1 MQTKKYIAEFIG
13 TFFLLFVGTGA
24 IIVNHLSNNALGHMG
39 IAFSF
44 GFVIVVMIYACGHIS
59 GAHFNPAVT
68 IAFLAT
74 KKFDKGQV
82 IPYITSQLFGALS
95 ASVLLRVLFG
105 NLYDMGGTFPSLP
118 AGHNLIAVSFIIEF
132 IFTFLL
138 MFVIMSVATDAR
150 AEGNFA
156 GLAIGLTV
164 FIGATV
170 AGPISGGSFNPAR
183 SIAPAIV
190 SGNLDHLWL
199 YIVAPILG
207 AICAALLYNVLGKVA
222 VLQDEISP
230 KC

>member
-1 MQTKKYIAEFIG
+1 MEIKKYIAEFIG

-39 IAFSF
+39 ISFSF

-59 GAHFNPAVT
+59 GAHLNPAVT
-68 IAFLAT
+68 IAFSIA
-74 KKFDKGQV
+74 KKFDKMQV
-82 IPYITSQLFGALS
+82 VPYITSQLLGALS
-95 ASVLLRVLFG
+95 ASVLLRMLFG

-118 AGHNLIAVSFIIEF
+118 IGNNLIAVSFVIEF
-132 IFTFLL
+132 VFSFFL

-183 SIAPAIV
+183 SIAPALV
-190 SGNLDHLWL
+190 SGDLNHLWL
-199 YIVAPILG
+199 YIVSPILG
-207 AICAALLYNVLGKVA
+207 TVSASLLYNSIGKVS
-222 VLQDEISP
+222 VLQEEEP
-230 KC
+230 TKY